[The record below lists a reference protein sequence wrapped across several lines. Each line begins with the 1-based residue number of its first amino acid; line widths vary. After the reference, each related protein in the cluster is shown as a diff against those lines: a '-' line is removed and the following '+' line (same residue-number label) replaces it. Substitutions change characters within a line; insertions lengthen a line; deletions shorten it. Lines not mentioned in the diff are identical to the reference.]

1 MTRYLFI
8 VSHEHPELFSH
19 LSSEFS
25 GEEEVEVILD
35 RRREERRRRGDEVS
49 SDRRLGDRRTH
60 PPVDQT
66 LRTLNFALVR
76 AD

>member
-8 VSHEHPELFSH
+8 VSHEHPELCSH
-19 LSSEFS
+19 LSREFS
-25 GEEEVEVILD
+25 GEEGVEVILD
-35 RRREERRRRGDEVS
+35 RRRDDRRRRGDGVS
-49 SDRRLGDRRTH
+49 IDRRLGDRRTR